1 MGKISKVVGIVLVLL
16 GVFLVVWNVYDN
28 SNIGTEHRVDKA
40 KGLIEETSAEDIR
53 NNIEKTKVETVDGE
67 LEVTDEG
74 YPESSEESITYD
86 VSNIEYSTTP
96 PTDNKNVSYIVGEIY
111 IPDVNVK
118 ENIFEGISND
128 NLWVGVGTVKP
139 NQEFGKGNYGIAG
152 HHMENPNLLFSPL
165 MKSKVGDAIYLSDKA
180 TVYEYEVDNIVTV
193 DESQG
198 HYIQD
203 RYGEGIV
210 TLVTCTDPY
219 GTERRIVQGT
229 LVAEYSIED
238 ANEDVQEAFK

>member
-1 MGKISKVVGIVLVLL
+1 MVKVSKVLGFIFVIVGMLL
-16 GVFLVVWNVYDN
+16 IVWNVYETSDL
-28 SNIGTEHRVDKA
+28 GTEHKVNKA
-40 KGLIEETSAEDIR
+40 KNLVGETTAEDIR
-53 NNIEKTKVETVDGE
+53 SNIKKTKVETVDGE
-67 LEVTDEG
+67 LEVTAEG
-74 YPESSEESITYD
+74 YPESSKENITYD

-96 PTDNKNVSYIVGEIY
+96 PTDNKKVSYIVGEIY

-152 HHMENPNLLFSPL
+152 HHMENPNLLFSPI
-165 MKSKVGDAIYLSDKA
+165 MKSKVGDAIYLSDKS
-180 TVYEYEVDNIVTV
+180 TVYEYEIDNVVTV
-193 DESQG
+193 DKTQG

-219 GTERRIVQGT
+219 GTDRRIVQGT
-229 LVAEYSIED
+229 LVAEYNIDD
-238 ANEDVQEAFK
+238 ANEDVQEAFR

>member
-1 MGKISKVVGIVLVLL
+1 MVKISKIVGIVLVLV
-16 GVFLVVWNVYDN
+16 GVFLVVWNVYDS
-28 SNIGTEHRVDKA
+28 SNLGTEHRVDKA
-40 KGLIEETSAEDIR
+40 KSLVEETSAEDIR
-53 NNIEKTKVETVDGE
+53 SNIEKTRVETKDGE
-67 LEVTDEG
+67 LKVTDEG
-74 YPESSEESITYD
+74 YPESSEERITYD

-139 NQEFGKGNYGIAG
+139 NQVFGKGNYSIAG
-152 HHMENPNLLFSPL
+152 HHMENPSLLFSPI
-165 MKSKVGDAIYLSDKA
+165 MNSKLGEVIYLSDKE
-180 TVYEYEVDNIVTV
+180 TVYEYEIDNVVTV
-193 DESQG
+193 DSSQG
-198 HYIQD
+198 QYIQD

-219 GTERRIVQGT
+219 GTDRRIVQGT
-229 LVAEYSIED
+229 LVAEYNIAD